1 MDLKVGVDPDGE
13 LGRGGVCHAGHGCLL
28 SLAGWGTARAPAG
41 RTALRGVW
49 ATGSYQVT
57 SVRLACRW
65 WPRPG
70 PTGQPQGT
78 RPDDSRVRPWPRPPR
93 GLGWRP
99 RLGSTGQEQGTQPA
113 ESRVRP
119 SPRPPPGSS
128 QRNQHLPRHPAKR
141 TADQDPA
148 DHRLGPGQPSQR
160 PHRATNP
167 RPLPH
172 SPTLAPSQAWS
183 AGPRLGRP
191 ATNCRTAASAAR
203 ADGIVSSSAVGRPAV
218 PTWSSWRTISSP
230 KRLAAARG
238 RQQWTGP
245 AGRSKLDTGMMQQ
258 NGGAAETWTA
268 WATAITAVA
277 RW

>member
-113 ESRVRP
+113 DQGSDPHHDHHRDHRSGISTCRGIRP
-119 SPRPPPGSS
+119 SGPPTRTPPTTAWAQASLASAHTEQRTLVHFPTPPPWP
-128 QRNQHLPRHPAKR
+128 QAR
-141 TADQDPA
+141 
-148 DHRLGPGQPSQR
+148 PGQQVR
-160 PHRATNP
+160 GWVV
-167 RPLPH
+167 LQ
-172 SPTLAPSQAWS
+172 PT
-183 AGPRLGRP
+183 AGRRRRLRVP
-191 ATNCRTAASAAR
+191 MASSR
-203 ADGIVSSSAVGRPAV
+203 RRRSVGRPYQ
-218 PTWSSWRTISSP
+218 PG
-230 KRLAAARG
+230 ARG
-238 RQQWTGP
+238 APSAHRSGWLP
-245 AGRSKLDTGMMQQ
+245 PVAGSSGRGRR
-258 NGGAAETWTA
+258 AAPSSIQA
-268 WATAITAVA
+268 
-277 RW
+277 